1 MAKQRIELEVL
12 GSAVAHVVGQLA
24 PQRASAIELARSKF
38 LASVERGARV
48 TERPSRHWDRNWIL
62 ALAPAV
68 AVAAAITL
76 FVWSRGASPLTF
88 RVDGSGGVPDA
99 WLAAPAQHSVFVDF
113 SDGTAL
119 RIEQSSRARVMGLTH
134 HGAKVSLESGSIHAE
149 VRRGQKSA
157 WSFIAGPVNVRV
169 IGTKFDL
176 KWDPT
181 REEFSVTV
189 AEGSVGVSG
198 SVAGAERPV
207 RAGER
212 LTISLQDHR
221 LELISVSGDT
231 DRSTGAE
238 HLADAVATSEPDT
251 ESEPQAADAT
261 TAPTL
266 ALSGQLEATSKS
278 RTPSWRDLARRGEL
292 REAYAAAESLGFANA
307 CQSANA
313 AELLVLGDAA
323 RLAGRSDRANIA
335 LLALR
340 QRYPNDPRRAAA
352 AFALGKVAFDQR
364 HAYALAASWFSTCL
378 REQPTGG
385 FAREASGRLIEAYQ
399 SAGNRSGA
407 QAAARSYLAQ
417 YPGGPHADLARS
429 LLP

>member
-1 MAKQRIELEVL
+1 MAKQRIELELL

-38 LASVERGARV
+38 LASYERDARV
-48 TERPSRHWDRNWIL
+48 SKRRSRHWKRNWIL
-62 ALAPAV
+62 WLAPAV

-76 FVWSRGASPLTF
+76 LVWSRGAAPLTF
-88 RVDGSGGVPDA
+88 RVDGRGGVPDA

-119 RIEQSSRARVMGLTH
+119 RIEQSSRARVMGVTSR
-134 HGAKVSLESGSIHAE
+134 GAKVSLESGSIHAE
-149 VRRGQKSA
+149 VRRGQQSA
-157 WSFIAGPVNVRV
+157 WSFIAGPINVRV

-212 LTISLQDHR
+212 LSISLRDHR
-221 LELISVSGDT
+221 LELISARGKT
-231 DRSTGAE
+231 DKSTSTE
-238 HLADAVATSEPDT
+238 HLADAVATSEADT
-251 ESEPQAADAT
+251 EPEPRTIDAT
-261 TAPTL
+261 PTRTL
-266 ALSGQLEATSKS
+266 APSAQLEPTFKG
-278 RTPSWRDLARRGEL
+278 RIPSWRDLARRGEL
-292 REAYAAAESLGFANA
+292 REAYAAAESFGFTDA
-307 CQSANA
+307 CQRANA
-313 AELLVLGDAA
+313 AELLLLGDAA
-323 RLAGRSDRANIA
+323 RLAGRPDRANEA

-340 QRYPNDPRRAAA
+340 QRYPDDPRRAAA

-399 SAGNRSGA
+399 SAGNRRGA
-407 QAAARSYLAQ
+407 EVAARSYLAQ